1 MLSMNQENSSV
12 GNHTSSTGQNGMNST
27 SKFNHTL
34 WIHLLDTLKVK
45 LHLDLLI
52 QPLMKT
58 SEWLMKF
65 TRAIKHST
73 LMKKVKHISTQA
85 LLVSVVWK
93 NGLRLESTEWVPS
106 NSLHLLLLVT
116 IDWNGLISKRKLDT
130 GMEITL
136 ETKLNHILERL
147 DSPILSIWIH
157 MIGTT
162 LS

>member
-1 MLSMNQENSSV
+1 
-12 GNHTSSTGQNGMNST
+12 
-27 SKFNHTL
+27 
-34 WIHLLDTLKVK
+34 
-45 LHLDLLI
+45 
-52 QPLMKT
+52 
-58 SEWLMKF
+58 
-65 TRAIKHST
+65 
-73 LMKKVKHISTQA
+73 